1 MATRISPEEIDKEE
15 FLFGL
20 EIARSALRERVSE
33 LKANIHKIEKEL
45 SEELNKLE
53 KEFTNKQSEYKNK
66 MSSLTAI
73 RINIEDQF
81 KSGEFEDLKKSILSD
96 TDKKIE
102 ALDREYPPHSVE
114 LVWKEGVGD
123 QLKEIGNVV
132 VSEGRREVKQKKIKL
147 DNYITESS
155 RVNVERRV
163 KRTIDKM
170 AVEQPVAIP
179 PVIIPPV
186 AIPPVIHARIT
197 EYELR
202 RKPIITVSLLGC
214 QYPQGIAYDYIAHAV
229 YVLDNISCNLYCY
242 SLVTEKVK
250 KVPFASFML
259 VNRKE
264 FFIQGDYY
272 SSIIGDGRI
281 PYISG
286 HNSIMGISYIPGNSP
301 LNREPKPEVVYFS
314 PQPYG
319 IEFQNNILYISAK
332 SRNIVTHDLIAS
344 ISLRDESQDKYI
356 SSCDV
361 FGKHGSLEGEM
372 NTPTGL
378 AYSDPN
384 LYVCDSKNNRIN
396 VYYKNDRIN
405 VYSIGGIVKT
415 ITHSSLYQPLDIKIH
430 KNSLFVLNSKYY
442 LILQFDLRGDLLSQ
456 FLSRESN
463 DLMPSFFC
471 IDSSGRLLITDN
483 RKPYV
488 YVFMKD
494 NRRYTLQTSL
504 ELKHGEE
511 RLVEPRGVCIDKK
524 GRVIVVC
531 NYKEAML
538 QIF

>member
-1 MATRISPEEIDKEE
+1 MATRISPEESDREE

-20 EIARSALRERVSE
+20 ETARSALRERVSE
-33 LKANIHKIEKEL
+33 LRANIHKIEKEL

-53 KEFTNKQSEYKNK
+53 KEFTDKQSEYKNK

-114 LVWKEGVGD
+114 LVWKEGVAG

-132 VSEGRREVKQKKIKL
+132 VSEGRREVKHKKIKL

-155 RVNVERRV
+155 RVNVERPV

-170 AVEQPVAIP
+170 AVKQPVAIPPVAIP

-186 AIPPVIHARIT
+186 IIPPVIHARIT
-197 EYELR
+197 DYELR

-229 YVLDNISCNLYCY
+229 YVLDNISCNLYSY

-250 KVPFASFML
+250 EVQFASFML

-272 SSIIGDGRI
+272 SSIIGDGCKT
-281 PYISG
+281 YITRETPL
-286 HNSIMGISYIPGNSP
+286 ISANSP
-301 LNREPKPEVVYFS
+301 FNRKPEPEYVYFS

-356 SSCDV
+356 SSSRV

-384 LYVCDSKNNRIN
+384 LYVCDSKN
-396 VYYKNDRIN
+396 DRIN
-405 VYSIGGIVKT
+405 VYSNGCIVKT
-415 ITHSSLYQPLDIKIH
+415 ITHPSLYQPLDIKIH

-471 IDSSGRLLITDN
+471 IDSSGRLLITDS

-488 YVFMKD
+488 YVFMKY
-494 NRRYTLQTSL
+494 NRGYTLQTSL
-504 ELKHGEE
+504 ELKHGED
-511 RLVEPRGVCIDKK
+511 RLVEPRGVCIDKE